1 MTSITWAIFEN
12 TGSTNVSL
20 ARGLIA
26 CMFLVSLGYSGPA
39 NTFMA
44 TVSQCCHISLKLLNI
59 LLQYPAEIMPTS
71 MRPTGVAVAYM
82 TQHVLII
89 ILIQFTPIA
98 LETISWRFFLI
109 FVCGSAIFSVV
120 FYFFYPET
128 RYKSLEEIEAIF
140 GDKVRRRRER
150 HSLFLILTLCRSQL
164 TSKNRERISRMFL
177 RVLKR

>member
-1 MTSITWAIFEN
+1 
-12 TGSTNVSL
+12 
-20 ARGLIA
+20 
-26 CMFLVSLGYSGPA
+26 
-39 NTFMA
+39 MA
-44 TVSQCCHISLKLLNI
+44 T
-59 LLQYPAEIMPTS
+59 YPAEIMPTS

-109 FVCGSAIFSVV
+109 FVCGSAIFAVV

-140 GDKVRRRRER
+140 GDKVAIEVEEPPKDLEDVTVVPDNTDKVND
-150 HSLFLILTLCRSQL
+150 HFIRSEHVKAQ
-164 TSKNRERISRMFL
+164 
-177 RVLKR
+177 

>member
-1 MTSITWAIFEN
+1 
-12 TGSTNVSL
+12 
-20 ARGLIA
+20 
-26 CMFLVSLGYSGPA
+26 
-39 NTFMA
+39 
-44 TVSQCCHISLKLLNI
+44 
-59 LLQYPAEIMPTS
+59 MPTS

-109 FVCGSAIFSVV
+109 FVCGSAIFAVV

-140 GDKVRRRRER
+140 GDKVRRLLSSCFPR
-150 HSLFLILTLCRSQL
+150 
-164 TSKNRERISRMFL
+164 
-177 RVLKR
+177 